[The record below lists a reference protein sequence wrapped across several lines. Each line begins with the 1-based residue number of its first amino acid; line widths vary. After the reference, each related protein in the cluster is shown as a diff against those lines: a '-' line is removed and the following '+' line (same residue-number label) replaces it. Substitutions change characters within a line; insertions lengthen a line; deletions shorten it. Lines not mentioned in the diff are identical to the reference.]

1 MSKRVWVIGPVAIDR
16 VAYIQTLPTAGSFTR
31 PDKIVER
38 IGGSSGN
45 VAIALATAG
54 IETGFI
60 SYVGRDEYGE
70 RVKEFFSASQIRE
83 LHLQEIEGATNQA
96 LVMVDSEGERTI
108 VALTESHLSELSI
121 SNIEFSPDDIVVF
134 SLWRPFFI
142 DHLRFL
148 HNLGCTT
155 IVGLEALSDLEVA
168 YADCAIGSEA
178 ELNGLDPRH
187 HFDRFPRI
195 VVTRG
200 AAGSDE
206 YREGS
211 HIHQEAIA
219 RELIDATGAGDS
231 FLAGFLAIY
240 ARGEDELA
248 AAMNYGARWAAATLA
263 AEGSLPAAPP
273 PL

>member
-1 MSKRVWVIGPVAIDR
+1 MSKRVWIIGPVGVDTVTYMDQI
-16 VAYIQTLPTAGSFTR
+16 PSPGSFTR
-31 PDKIVER
+31 PNRIVER

-45 VAIALATAG
+45 VAAALAVTG

-60 SYVGRDEYGE
+60 GYVGKDKNGE
-70 RVKEFFSASQIRE
+70 LVKKYFAESAVKH
-83 LHLQEIEGATNQA
+83 LHLQEVDGATNHA
-96 LVMVDSEGERTI
+96 LVMVDSSGERTI
-108 VALTESHLSELSI
+108 VALTESYLSELNLNQI
-121 SNIEFSPDDIVVF
+121 PFATDDIVVF

-142 DHLRFL
+142 DHLRYV
-148 HNLGCTT
+148 HSLGCSTV
-155 IVGLEALSDLEVA
+155 VGLEALSDIEVS

-178 ELNGLDPRH
+178 ELGGLDPRH

-211 HIHQEAIA
+211 HIHQEAFA
-219 RELIDATGAGDS
+219 TDRVDATGAGDS
-231 FLAGFLAIY
+231 FLAGFLSIY
-240 ARGEDELA
+240 AQGGEELA
-248 AAMNYGARWAAATLA
+248 QALSYGARWAAATIA
-263 AEGSLPAAPP
+263 HEGSLPVPP